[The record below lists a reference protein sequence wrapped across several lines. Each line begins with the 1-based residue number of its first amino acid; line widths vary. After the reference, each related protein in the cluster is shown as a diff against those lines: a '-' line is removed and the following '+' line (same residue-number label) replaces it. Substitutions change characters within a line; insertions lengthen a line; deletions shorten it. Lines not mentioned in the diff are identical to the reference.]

1 MTSRGWCFT
10 LNNPDSFDLP
20 SEWLLLQSLSIKL
33 LAWQVE
39 ICPTTG
45 TKHLQGFLRLKSP
58 SRSSALRKI
67 CPKAHWEKQ
76 NGTNTQALNYVVKD
90 ESRHAGPWVYHN
102 GEWMT
107 DWKTFCSQYG
117 TPSAETQSLTRK
129 QVLHTIKHTIDSA
142 LADEDSSNAI
152 IEDVADEYF
161 DVWVSHYR
169 AFETYIRMKTKP
181 RNHPVEVHILQGP
194 TGTGKS
200 KWCMENFPDAYW
212 KQRSNWWDGYT
223 GQRVVVIDEFYGWL
237 PYDLLLRIC
246 DRYPLLVETK
256 GGQAQFVATTILLT
270 TNMVPSSWYKNAYFP
285 ALARRVQH
293 WHVLP
298 VWGFHTVY
306 HSWAE
311 ASKHMIENVNI
322 P

>member
-1 MTSRGWCFT
+1 MNNPESHQIPSEWLNHPSVLIKLLSWQVECGENGTTHLQGFIRLKSPIRLSALRKLKSGDKCHWEKQKGTNQQALSYTVKEQSRVSGPWVYADNEWKIDWMTYCSEYGMPSTKTTSMTSRG
-10 LNNPDSFDLP
+10 
-20 SEWLLLQSLSIKL
+20 
-33 LAWQVE
+33 
-39 ICPTTG
+39 
-45 TKHLQGFLRLKSP
+45 
-58 SRSSALRKI
+58 
-67 CPKAHWEKQ
+67 
-76 NGTNTQALNYVVKD
+76 
-90 ESRHAGPWVYHN
+90 
-102 GEWMT
+102 
-107 DWKTFCSQYG
+107 
-117 TPSAETQSLTRK
+117 
-129 QVLHTIKHTIDSA
+129 QVLNTIKSTIDTA
-142 LADEDSSNAI
+142 LSEEDSSNAV
-152 IEDVADEYF
+152 IEDIADEFFEY
-161 DVWVSHYR
+161 WVSHYR

-200 KWCMENFPDAYW
+200 KWCMDNYPDAYW
-212 KQRSNWWDGYT
+212 KQRSNWWDGYV
-223 GQRVVVIDEFYGWL
+223 GQKVVVIDEFYGWL

-256 GGQAQFVATTILLT
+256 GGQAQFVATTILIT

-306 HSWAE
+306 GSWAE

>member
-10 LNNPDSFDLP
+10 YNNYDSEDEPSAWLNHP
-20 SEWLLLQSLSIKL
+20 SVSIRLLC
-33 LAWQVE
+33 WQAE
-39 ICPTTG
+39 IGENG
-45 TKHLQGFLRLKSP
+45 TKHLQGCIRLNSP
-58 SRSSALRKI
+58 VRLSALQRLNKKI
-67 CPKAHWEKQ
+67 HWEKMK
-76 NGTNTQALNYVVKD
+76 GTPRQALLYCVK
-90 ESRHAGPWVYHN
+90 EQSRTSGPWVYADN
-102 GEWMT
+102 EWKT
-107 DWKTFCSQYG
+107 DWTNFCSEFG
-117 TPSAETQSLTRK
+117 THSTATSKTTSRTL
-129 QVLHTIKHTIDSA
+129 VLNTIKSTIDTA
-142 LADEDSSNAI
+142 LSEDDSSTNI
-152 IEDVADEYF
+152 IEDIADEYF

-200 KWCMENFPDAYW
+200 KWCMDNYPDAYW

-256 GGQAQFVATTILLT
+256 GGQAQFVATTILIT

-285 ALARRVQH
+285 ALARRVGH